1 MEKRRRSKGKRILTA
16 VIIVLVI
23 AAASLP
29 AASRL
34 VWHRSTKATLVEIYR
49 RAHYDGRFDT
59 AEAAE
64 EWMARRAAVE
74 DRPYTLPEGA
84 DEEYASAVSVEEMC
98 GRQVVV
104 FDGAGTAGNAAQPI
118 VLYLHGGAYV
128 GGILPYHLE
137 FCDRLAER
145 SGARVLVP
153 DYPLAPN
160 HTWYEAY
167 AFLDDLWKELDTAAR
182 AEGAPLILM
191 GDSAGGGLAAAFC
204 EQLAAKRTASSQ
216 MNPAPGEA
224 LPDQMILLSPWVDA
238 TMSGDYDA
246 YLDADPSLAPEG
258 LAACGAAW
266 AGMEGAGRARAS
278 HAIDPADPRISP
290 LFGFPVGLPQT
301 TVFVGTR
308 EIFYPDVLEFYERL
322 ETADVS
328 VQLIVGEGM
337 NHVYPL
343 YPMPE
348 AEAALEMI
356 TMVISG

>member
-1 MEKRRRSKGKRILTA
+1 MEKRRRSKGKRIAAA

-23 AAASLP
+23 AAASVP
-29 AASRL
+29 AASHL

-104 FDGAGTAGNAAQPI
+104 FDGAGSAGNAAQPI

-137 FCDRLAER
+137 FCDRLAAR
-145 SGARVLVP
+145 SGMRVLVP

-160 HTWYEAY
+160 HTWEEAY
-167 AFLDDLWKELDTAAR
+167 AFLGDLWEELAETAD
-182 AEGAPLILM
+182 AEEAAGGSVPLFLM

-204 EQLAAKRTASSQ
+204 EQLAAERTASSQ
-216 MNPAPGEA
+216 FPLPSRLR
-224 LPDQMILLSPWVDA
+224 LPDHLILFSPWVDA

-246 YLDADPSLAPEG
+246 YLDADPSLAP
-258 LAACGAAW
+258 
-266 AGMEGAGRARAS
+266 
-278 HAIDPADPRISP
+278 
-290 LFGFPVGLPQT
+290 
-301 TVFVGTR
+301 
-308 EIFYPDVLEFYERL
+308 
-322 ETADVS
+322 
-328 VQLIVGEGM
+328 
-337 NHVYPL
+337 
-343 YPMPE
+343 
-348 AEAALEMI
+348 
-356 TMVISG
+356 